1 MLTLKIAR
9 VKNDLLQSVQV
20 SQLGRYDAWQ
30 RRLGEQEERDS
41 REIKSIIYASH
52 ASIKR
57 QQFDRKRRHK
67 METTVNLKLK
77 QAAVDVVLSMK
88 GKKLLPNRDI

>member
-1 MLTLKIAR
+1 MLTLKIA
-9 VKNDLLQSVQV
+9 KAKIDLLQSVQV
-20 SQLGRYDAWQ
+20 SQLGRNDAWR
-30 RRLGEQEERDS
+30 RRLGEQEERD

-67 METTVNLKLK
+67 METTVNLKSK
-77 QAAVDVVLSMK
+77 QATVVVLSMK